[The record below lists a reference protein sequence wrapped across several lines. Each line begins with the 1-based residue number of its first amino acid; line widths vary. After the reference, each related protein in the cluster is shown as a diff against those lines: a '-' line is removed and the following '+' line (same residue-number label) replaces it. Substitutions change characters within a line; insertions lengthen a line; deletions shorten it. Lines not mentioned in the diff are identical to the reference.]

1 MLILVAL
8 ALTCLPATTN
18 CQLLVA
24 NFKDNSSQPVDPDV
38 VKVLLRSIE
47 LLKKNMDI
55 IFKSYRKK

>member
-38 VKVLLRSIE
+38 VKVLFRSIE
-47 LLKKNMDI
+47 LLKKKHGHYFQI
-55 IFKSYRKK
+55 IAQK